1 MKLLVILVLAL
12 WMEGNVDGD
21 ECAAR
26 EYGAG
31 NMVCVCN
38 ATYCDSLPSQFNVP
52 DGGFLAYVSSKDGRR
67 FYDITGTFQNTFQ
80 DDGRCCDADAVF
92 TVNQEIT
99 YQQMFGFGG
108 AMTDASGI
116 NIASLSE
123 SAQENVL
130 RSYFAPDGS
139 EYNMIRVPI
148 AGTDFSTHA
157 YSYDDVECDV
167 ELNNFTLAEED
178 IKYKSNLVKTKRN
191 QKSADILLLGAPWSA
206 PRWMKT
212 NNQFNGAGQLKEKY
226 YQVWA
231 TYFVRFFEAY
241 AKENLYF
248 WATSPQNEPN
258 NGFMPNFIFNSMGW
272 TNEGEANWVANYLG
286 PTLEQSDYSNVN
298 IIIMDD
304 NRPYITTWAE
314 VFFLPQSE
322 ELLLPSVAIHGYL
335 DTSSDASVLSTVH
348 NNFPDVF
355 LLYTEAC
362 NGVQTNRVEL
372 GSWENGE
379 AYAYDIIQVTNNWVT
394 GWVDWNIALDPQGG
408 PNWANNFVDAPIIV
422 NATADEFYKQPMYY
436 VLAHF
441 SKFVPQGSQ
450 RIQLSTTDDKGIENV
465 AFVDPNGNTVVI
477 FLNRNDGPVSLAVKD
492 PNRGVFNLNMD
503 PRSIVSVIY

>member
-1 MKLLVILVLAL
+1 MKLLTLAILGL
-12 WMEGNVDGD
+12 WIQGNAHGE

-67 FYDITGTFQNTFQ
+67 FYNIAGTFQNTFQ
-80 DDGRCCDADAVF
+80 DGDAEAVF

-99 YQQMFGFGG
+99 YQEMFGFGG

-148 AGTDFSTHA
+148 AGSDFSTHA
-157 YSYDDVECDV
+157 YSYDDVEGDV

-178 IKYKSNLVKTKRN
+178 IKYKIPYIKKAIELNSRN
-191 QKSADILLLGAPWSA
+191 ILLFGAPWSA
-206 PRWMKT
+206 PKWMKT
-212 NNQFNGAGQLKEKY
+212 NSQFNGAGQLKKEY

-231 TYFVRFFEAY
+231 DYFIRFFEAY
-241 AKENLYF
+241 AKENLHF
-248 WATSPQNEPN
+248 WATTPQNEPID
-258 NGFMPNFIFNSMGW
+258 GFIPNFSFNAMGW

-298 IIIMDD
+298 IMIMDD
-304 NRPYITTWAE
+304 QRPFITNWADVVLTNE
-314 VFFLPQSE
+314 NASKYVSGI
-322 ELLLPSVAIHGYL
+322 AIHWYL
-335 DTSSDASVLSTVH
+335 DFLSNGSVLSTVH

-362 NGVQTNRVEL
+362 NGATSHKVEL
-372 GSWENGE
+372 GSWKNGE
-379 AYAYDIIQVTNNWVT
+379 EYAHDIIQVTNNWVT
-394 GWVDWNIALDPQGG
+394 GWVDWNIALDEQGG

-450 RIQLSTTDDKGIENV
+450 RIQLSTTDNKGIENV
-465 AFVDPNGNTVVI
+465 AFVDPNGNTVLI
-477 FLNRNDGPVSLAVKD
+477 FLNRNEEPVSAAVKD
-492 PNRGVFNLNMD
+492 ANHGVLNLNIEA
-503 PRSIVSVIY
+503 RSIISVIY

>member
-1 MKLLVILVLAL
+1 SSEIMASVFWDMVICNAHG
-12 WMEGNVDGD
+12 E

-67 FYDITGTFQNTFQ
+67 FYNIAGTFQNTFQ
-80 DDGRCCDADAVF
+80 DGDAEAVF

-99 YQQMFGFGG
+99 YQEMFGFGG

-123 SAQENVL
+123 SAQENL
-130 RSYFAPDGS
+130 LHHIFAPDG
-139 EYNMIRVPI
+139 N
-148 AGTDFSTHA
+148 DFS
-157 YSYDDVECDV
+157 
-167 ELNNFTLAEED
+167 
-178 IKYKSNLVKTKRN
+178 ILV
-191 QKSADILLLGAPWSA
+191 APWSA
-206 PRWMKT
+206 PKWMKT
-212 NNQFNGAGQLKEKY
+212 NSQFNGAGQLKKEY

-231 TYFVRFFEAY
+231 DYFIRFFEAY
-241 AKENLYF
+241 AKENLHF
-248 WATSPQNEPN
+248 WATTPQNEPID
-258 NGFMPNFIFNSMGW
+258 GFIPNFSFNAMGW

-298 IIIMDD
+298 IMIMDD
-304 NRPYITTWAE
+304 QRPFITNWAE
-314 VFFLPQSE
+314 VVLTNENASKYV
-322 ELLLPSVAIHGYL
+322 SGIAIHWYL
-335 DTSSDASVLSTVH
+335 DFLSNGSVLSTVH

-362 NGVQTNRVEL
+362 NGATSHKVEL
-372 GSWENGE
+372 GSWKNGE
-379 AYAYDIIQVTNNWVT
+379 EYAHDIIQVTNNWVT
-394 GWVDWNIALDPQGG
+394 GWVDWNIALDEQGG

-450 RIQLSTTDDKGIENV
+450 RIQLSTTDNKGIENV
-465 AFVDPNGNTVVI
+465 AFVDPNGNTVLI
-477 FLNRNDGPVSLAVKD
+477 FLNRNEEPVSAAVKD
-492 PNRGVFNLNMD
+492 ANHGVLNLNIEA
-503 PRSIVSVIY
+503 RSIISVIY